1 MPGGLLDMFG
11 IDPVANRQRRDRSAE
26 LDKTIAGELART
38 KLANQ
43 GQLDVTNAQ
52 GKNSMTLEQWKAL
65 AEHAKTLGIS
75 PDTIAE
81 LKPKRMEID
90 AKTLDTRK
98 TNTDVADAQAR
109 QRGSMYGTN
118 PPVAGLNPDIAEGLR
133 RSTVAEAVN
142 PAMAMAKANSFDI
155 ARPQLRQDP
164 VNPLSFGVTPFVN
177 ESKMDSYFDTKTG
190 QMVPG
195 QSSQSLTPGMPV
207 PDAYQLQRAEQEEAM
222 ALQRAEQEEAIAQAA
237 NLSNPMFGRGLG
249 VLNSRTAP
257 TPAPA
262 APAAPA
268 PTAIDNIIAQGR
280 GIPTDLGMGGSSSV
294 QALLERLRKELQ
306 KRQGP
311 VSSIRGF

>member
-38 KLANQ
+38 TLANQ
-43 GQLDVTNAQ
+43 GLLDVENAR

-81 LKPKRMEID
+81 LKPKRLEID
-90 AKTLDTRK
+90 NKTLDTRK
-98 TNTDVADAQAR
+98 TDADVSDAQSK
-109 QRGSMYGTN
+109 QRGSMYGVN

-222 ALQRAEQEEAIAQAA
+222 AQAA

-262 APAAPA
+262 APVAPA
-268 PTAIDNIIAQGR
+268 PAPADESGRQLTNDLIRRWLQKQRQEQQQQQQGILPSPFGMPGR
-280 GIPTDLGMGGSSSV
+280 IPTH
-294 QALLERLRKELQ
+294 RTY
-306 KRQGP
+306 
-311 VSSIRGF
+311 

>member
-1 MPGGLLDMFG
+1 MLG

-52 GKNSMTLEQWKAL
+52 GENSMTLEQWKAL

-98 TNTDVADAQAR
+98 TNTDVADAQAK
-109 QRGSMYGTN
+109 QRGSMYNVN

-222 ALQRAEQEEAIAQAA
+222 AQAA

-262 APAAPA
+262 APVAPA
-268 PTAIDNIIAQGR
+268 PAPADESGRQLTNDLIRRWLQKQRQEQQQQQQGILPSPFGMPGR
-280 GIPTDLGMGGSSSV
+280 IPTH
-294 QALLERLRKELQ
+294 RTY
-306 KRQGP
+306 
-311 VSSIRGF
+311 

>member
-11 IDPVANRQRRDRSAE
+11 IDPVANRQKRDRASE

-98 TNTDVADAQAR
+98 TNTDVADTQAR
-109 QRGSMYGTN
+109 QRGSMYGVN
-118 PPVAGLNPDIAEGLR
+118 SPVVGLNPDIAEGLR

-155 ARPQLRQDP
+155 ARPQLRQDT
-164 VNPLSFGVTPFVN
+164 VNPLSFGVTPFIN
-177 ESKMDSYFDTKTG
+177 ESKTEGYFDTKTG

-195 QSSQSLTPGMPV
+195 QSAQSLTPGMPV
-207 PDAYQLQRAEQEEAM
+207 PDAYQLQRAEREEAAAM
-222 ALQRAEQEEAIAQAA
+222 EAEQAA
-237 NLSNPMFGRGLG
+237 KLSNPMYGRGMG
-249 VLNSRTAP
+249 VLAP
-257 TPAPA
+257 PGMPPQMQQA
-262 APAAPA
+262 ALPQVPQQPSKANFISTLLDAIRREQQKQRP
-268 PTAIDNIIAQGR
+268 PTQPLFPGR
-280 GIPTDLGMGGSSSV
+280 VGGY
-294 QALLERLRKELQ
+294 
-306 KRQGP
+306 
-311 VSSIRGF
+311 

>member
-98 TNTDVADAQAR
+98 TNTDVADAQAK
-109 QRGSMYGTN
+109 QRGSMYNVN

-155 ARPQLRQDP
+155 ARPQLRQDT
-164 VNPLSFGVTPFVN
+164 VNPLSFGVTPFIN
-177 ESKMDSYFDTKTG
+177 ESKTEGYFDTKTG

-222 ALQRAEQEEAIAQAA
+222 AQAMAKAA

-262 APAAPA
+262 APAAAA